1 MFASRFISYFV
12 IRGLVVCMGISL
24 QDPLVFSAETVS
36 QHDVLPILHLR
47 CTVCHGRQ
55 KKESDLDLRTVQ
67 SILEGSKNGPV
78 VIAGNPSASKLVKK
92 IVEGKMPPKR
102 KLVIASVKPV
112 PQGELKIIQDWI
124 TSGMPIV
131 KAGRPT
137 EPFLSE
143 SDKAFWSFNPPKRPK
158 ISKLNQAEIVNPID
172 TFVANRLSEQGLGFA
187 PMASRRELGRR
198 VYFGLTGMPPSP
210 DELDEFELDESS
222 DPFGKLID
230 RLLASPSYGERWGRF
245 WLDLAGYADSE
256 GIQHA
261 DRLRPWAYRYRDY
274 VIRAFNSDKR
284 YDRFLIEQISGD
296 ELVRY
301 DDPDAYNEQ
310 VYNQLVATGFL
321 RMVEDGTYAGITNF
335 VPDRQ
340 DIIDNEMRVLGS
352 SVLGLSLHCA
362 RCHSHK
368 FDPISQ
374 ADYFRLRA
382 IFKGAYD
389 EHNWLNPGERR
400 LPYGHPEELEHWQKN
415 KASIDAEIAALRA
428 DKSLDEASLKKS
440 IELAEKRRMEKPMI
454 RALWDRG
461 QPSPTYLYNRGD
473 YLQPRDL
480 VEPDVPRVLASSI
493 GDLQVEIPWSGSEK
507 TGLRLSFARWLTR
520 KDHPLTARV
529 MVNRLWKHHFGNG
542 LVRTLDDF
550 GRAGELP
557 THPALLDW
565 LATEF
570 VDSGWSIKYLQRLI
584 ITSRTYQQTSRVSSE
599 RLEKDPENKLWS
611 RMPMMRLQ
619 GEALRD
625 SMLYLSGRLRWEQFG
640 PADEVDVSPDGLV
653 MARPKDQTWRRSI
666 YLRQRRTEV
675 PTLLASFD
683 LPVMSPNCVE
693 RPESN
698 VVTQVLH
705 LMNNKLIRQLSNAFA
720 KRVIYERPD
729 GIDEQLL
736 HAFRLALGR
745 DPNSQEMLLIKSK
758 LKPLINRSNI
768 ETLQAFCHALF
779 NTAEFIYLD

>member
-400 LPYGHPEELEHWQKN
+400 LPFGHPEELEHWQK
-415 KASIDAEIAALRA
+415 
-428 DKSLDEASLKKS
+428 
-440 IELAEKRRMEKPMI
+440 I
-454 RALWDRG
+454 RPL
-461 QPSPTYLYNRGD
+461 LM
-473 YLQPRDL
+473 
-480 VEPDVPRVLASSI
+480 
-493 GDLQVEIPWSGSEK
+493 
-507 TGLRLSFARWLTR
+507 LRL
-520 KDHPLTARV
+520 
-529 MVNRLWKHHFGNG
+529 
-542 LVRTLDDF
+542 
-550 GRAGELP
+550 
-557 THPALLDW
+557 LLC
-565 LATEF
+565 
-570 VDSGWSIKYLQRLI
+570 G
-584 ITSRTYQQTSRVSSE
+584 
-599 RLEKDPENKLWS
+599 
-611 RMPMMRLQ
+611 
-619 GEALRD
+619 
-625 SMLYLSGRLRWEQFG
+625 
-640 PADEVDVSPDGLV
+640 
-653 MARPKDQTWRRSI
+653 
-666 YLRQRRTEV
+666 
-675 PTLLASFD
+675 
-683 LPVMSPNCVE
+683 
-693 RPESN
+693 
-698 VVTQVLH
+698 
-705 LMNNKLIRQLSNAFA
+705 
-720 KRVIYERPD
+720 
-729 GIDEQLL
+729 
-736 HAFRLALGR
+736 
-745 DPNSQEMLLIKSK
+745 
-758 LKPLINRSNI
+758 LINHSMK
-768 ETLQAFCHALF
+768 LH
-779 NTAEFIYLD
+779 

>member
-1 MFASRFISYFV
+1 
-12 IRGLVVCMGISL
+12 
-24 QDPLVFSAETVS
+24 
-36 QHDVLPILHLR
+36 
-47 CTVCHGRQ
+47 
-55 KKESDLDLRTVQ
+55 
-67 SILEGSKNGPV
+67 
-78 VIAGNPSASKLVKK
+78 
-92 IVEGKMPPKR
+92 
-102 KLVIASVKPV
+102 
-112 PQGELKIIQDWI
+112 
-124 TSGMPIV
+124 
-131 KAGRPT
+131 
-137 EPFLSE
+137 
-143 SDKAFWSFNPPKRPK
+143 
-158 ISKLNQAEIVNPID
+158 
-172 TFVANRLSEQGLGFA
+172 
-187 PMASRRELGRR
+187 
-198 VYFGLTGMPPSP
+198 
-210 DELDEFELDESS
+210 
-222 DPFGKLID
+222 
-230 RLLASPSYGERWGRF
+230 
-245 WLDLAGYADSE
+245 
-256 GIQHA
+256 
-261 DRLRPWAYRYRDY
+261 
-274 VIRAFNSDKR
+274 
-284 YDRFLIEQISGD
+284 
-296 ELVRY
+296 
-301 DDPDAYNEQ
+301 
-310 VYNQLVATGFL
+310 
-321 RMVEDGTYAGITNF
+321 
-335 VPDRQ
+335 
-340 DIIDNEMRVLGS
+340 
-352 SVLGLSLHCA
+352 
-362 RCHSHK
+362 
-368 FDPISQ
+368 
-374 ADYFRLRA
+374 
-382 IFKGAYD
+382 
-389 EHNWLNPGERR
+389 
-400 LPYGHPEELEHWQKN
+400 
-415 KASIDAEIAALRA
+415 
-428 DKSLDEASLKKS
+428 
-440 IELAEKRRMEKPMI
+440 
-454 RALWDRG
+454 
-461 QPSPTYLYNRGD
+461 
-473 YLQPRDL
+473 
-480 VEPDVPRVLASSI
+480 
-493 GDLQVEIPWSGSEK
+493 
-507 TGLRLSFARWLTR
+507 
-520 KDHPLTARV
+520 
-529 MVNRLWKHHFGNG
+529 MVNRLWKHHFGIG

-550 GRAGELP
+550 GRAGKLP

-758 LKPLINRSNI
+758 LKPLINRSNM